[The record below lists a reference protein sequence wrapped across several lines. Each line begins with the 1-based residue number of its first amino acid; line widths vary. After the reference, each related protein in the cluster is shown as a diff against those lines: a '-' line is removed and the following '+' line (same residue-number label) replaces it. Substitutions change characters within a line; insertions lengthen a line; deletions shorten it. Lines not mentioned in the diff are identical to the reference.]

1 MSEEKL
7 KECCKLITKLKHAI
21 RESRT
26 DRGAV
31 IIGDKLEAK
40 ILNFEYE

>member
-7 KECCKLITKLKHAI
+7 KECCSIIAELKYAI
-21 RESRT
+21 RENRT